1 MNLQTSSALMATL
14 WAGLIL
20 GISFVAQPAKFGA
33 AGLSRATAL
42 TVGRRTFRAMH
53 WVELGIGFGVLA
65 VALYGDRRHL
75 YLLAVSI
82 AILFVQVLVLM
93 PRLSKRVDAVLAGK
107 ALQKNPDH
115 MVFALLELMKV
126 GVLVLYALLFAM
138 A

>member
-1 MNLQTSSALMATL
+1 MATL